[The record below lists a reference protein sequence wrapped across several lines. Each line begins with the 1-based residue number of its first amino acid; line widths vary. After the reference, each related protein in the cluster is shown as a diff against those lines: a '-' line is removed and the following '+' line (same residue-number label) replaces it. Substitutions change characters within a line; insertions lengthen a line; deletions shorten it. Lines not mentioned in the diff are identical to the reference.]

1 MKKIFLLLAIFTSI
15 IACKKDDEIV
25 ALTPAEQ
32 SKVDDDRIV
41 EYMKSY
47 KIEGF
52 HVGLLPRNIDW
63 KIVPLTDEDDEST
76 ETLFDLMGENII
88 STNFAG
94 VDYKMYYYNIDVGS
108 GSEITSTDR
117 VYVDY
122 NLFSIFDSEMKDRTD
137 YTEFSVAKFNLP
149 DLIEGWKLGIDKF
162 NSGTKSS
169 EFPTEGTPTAGDYRE
184 LVDNPGRGV
193 LLVPSGLAY
202 GPGSNV
208 LRFDVVTYDNVAVE
222 EE

>member
-15 IACKKDDEIV
+15 IACKKDDENV
-25 ALTPAEQ
+25 ALTPEEQ
-32 SKVDDDRIV
+32 SKVDDDYII

-47 KIEGF
+47 KLEGF

-63 KIVPLTDEDDEST
+63 KIVPLAEEDDESV

-88 STNFAG
+88 STNFGG
-94 VDYKMYYYNIDVGS
+94 VDYKMYYFNIDVGS
-108 GSEITSTDR
+108 GNEITSTDI
-117 VYVDY
+117 VHVDY
-122 NLFSIFDSEMKDRTD
+122 NVFPLFKSEMSDRAD
-137 YTEFSVAKFNLP
+137 YSEFSVAKFNLQ

-169 EFPTEGTPTAGDYRE
+169 EFPTEGDPSAGDYRE
-184 LVDNPGRGV
+184 LIDKPGRGV
-193 LLVPSGLAY
+193 LLIPSGSAY

-208 LRFDVVTYDNVAVE
+208 LRFDIVTYDNSAIE

>member
-15 IACKKDDEIV
+15 LGCKKDDENV
-25 ALTPAEQ
+25 VLTPEEQ

-88 STNFAG
+88 SANSGG
-94 VDYKMYYYNIDVGS
+94 VDYKMYYFNIDVGS
-108 GSEITSTDR
+108 GSEITSTD
-117 VYVDY
+117 VVHVDY
-122 NLFSIFDSEMKDRTD
+122 NVFPIFDSDMKDRID
-137 YTEFSVAKFNLP
+137 YTEFFVAKFNLP

-169 EFPTEGTPTAGDYRE
+169 EFPTEEDPSDSDYRE
-184 LVDNPGRGV
+184 LIDNPGRGV
-193 LLVPSGLAY
+193 LLIPSGLAY
-202 GPGSNV
+202 GSGTDV
-208 LRFDVVTYDNVAVE
+208 LRFDVVTYDNIAVE